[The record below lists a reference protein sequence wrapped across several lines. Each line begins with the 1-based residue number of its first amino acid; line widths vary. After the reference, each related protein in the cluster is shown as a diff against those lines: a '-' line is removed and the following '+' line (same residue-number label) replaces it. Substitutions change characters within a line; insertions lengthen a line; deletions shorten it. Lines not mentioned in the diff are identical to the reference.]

1 MSLTPSYLA
10 DLATRRHDR
19 ILAAWTSA
27 AADGVDAVWRAL
39 TGSRTF
45 EGEVDGFERASF
57 DAEVAADVQAH
68 GAPRDL
74 DGFVAHYNR
83 LVERRNKMIEQ
94 SFSMEAKLGEGAYAT
109 VVRAHRKPSSK
120 ESVLSKGPH
129 GGVVALKLV
138 QKSSLT
144 DSVAANLE
152 NEIANWGAVRHVGV
166 CELLGTFETPS
177 LHVLAIELCEGGCLL
192 DQLEDLKTFNEEH
205 ARQIS
210 RQLTNAVIHLHQ
222 VGVVHRDIKPENV
235 LCTDRLYA
243 TYAAC

>member
-1 MSLTPSYLA
+1 M
-10 DLATRRHDR
+10 
-19 ILAAWTSA
+19 
-27 AADGVDAVWRAL
+27 
-39 TGSRTF
+39 TGSAVRARC
-45 EGEVDGFERASF
+45 GFERASF
-57 DAEVAADVQAH
+57 NDEVAADVHAH

-152 NEIANWGAVRHVGV
+152 NEIASWGAVRHVGV

-210 RQLTNAVIHLHQ
+210 RQLTNADPPP
-222 VGVVHRDIKPENV
+222 GSASS
-235 LCTDRLYA
+235 TA
-243 TYAAC
+243 TSSRRMCCAPTASRTCAATSSSATLASPAPSPSAAARSSRSWWARPSTSRPRWCGR